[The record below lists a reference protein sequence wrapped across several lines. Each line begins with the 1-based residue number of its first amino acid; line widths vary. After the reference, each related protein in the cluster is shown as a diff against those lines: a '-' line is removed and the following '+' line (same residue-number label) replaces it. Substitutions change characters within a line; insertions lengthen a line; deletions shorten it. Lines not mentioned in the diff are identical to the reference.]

1 MKEQKQD
8 YFDFESCDIFKGYPP
23 QRIQQPD
30 NMEDYEKIKIAGF
43 GHIKHMIKTN
53 NTDEISYS
61 YFRLGTK
68 HKKNYCYVKQNDI
81 ILPVLAATNNLS
93 MLYVENEP
101 DEKILYNATVLVIRT
116 EDSLISKYLYIMLNS
131 DIIQQSISKLAYR
144 EKAAISYRMSID
156 IIKSIKIPMMNKD
169 KMKKIVNDYD
179 KLQRQKVEI
188 QEKEKQ
194 FWQNI
199 DTLEEIENLI

>member
-8 YFDFESCDIFKGYPP
+8 YFDFESCNIFKGYPS

-43 GHIKHMIKTN
+43 SHIKNMIKTN
-53 NTDEISYS
+53 NTDEIPYN

-93 MLYVENEP
+93 ILYVENELN
-101 DEKILYNATVLVIRT
+101 EKILYNATVLVIRT
-116 EDSLISKYLYIMLNS
+116 DDSLISKYIYIMLNS

-144 EKAAISYRMSID
+144 EKAAISYRMSVD
-156 IIKSIKIPMMNKD
+156 IIKSIKIPMID
-169 KMKKIVNDYD
+169 EDRIKKIVSDYD
-179 KLQRQKVEI
+179 KLQKQRIKIQK
-188 QEKEKQ
+188 QEKQ

-199 DTLEEIENLI
+199 DTLEEFKNLI